1 MNPVLQ
7 EKLETNRLDIIHSIQ
22 SPEKIV
28 QNLKLINEI
37 SPEEE
42 ADVLLETE
50 IPIQN
55 ANLID
60 LILSRSDSAYFV
72 LYQHLADEQQY
83 TLAQIMWTRDCGPYP
98 EPTKMMEECSS
109 RTLHR
114 QSENKENEIGSRV
127 ECNPVMNNPSWFEIH
142 KRNGFMLKSNE
153 SIASWDFVNT
163 SNRVFRLTLPST
175 SNPTETM
182 SWETNWANLKVFRE
196 RMGRMELHQMMFVNM
211 FELRR
216 LIWLLPGIID
226 SVEDFFKKVEG
237 TQLDIKE
244 DSCNY
249 PTPEQEHQCWDVWES
264 QRRKLCAS
272 SLFYDTNSIH
282 KCYIQLRLY
291 VRQDVNEMFYR
302 KVFISVRV
310 GELMR
315 MNTYAAE
322 IAEKIQEV
330 ETHRR
335 TNKI

>member
-1 MNPVLQ
+1 
-7 EKLETNRLDIIHSIQ
+7 
-22 SPEKIV
+22 
-28 QNLKLINEI
+28 
-37 SPEEE
+37 
-42 ADVLLETE
+42 
-50 IPIQN
+50 
-55 ANLID
+55 
-60 LILSRSDSAYFV
+60 
-72 LYQHLADEQQY
+72 
-83 TLAQIMWTRDCGPYP
+83 MWTRDCGPYP
-98 EPTKMMEECSS
+98 EPTKMMECSS

-114 QSENKENEIGSRV
+114 QSENKENEIGSRG

-196 RMGRMELHQMMFVNM
+196 RMSRMELHQMMFVNM

-249 PTPEQEHQCWDVWES
+249 PTPEQDVQTS
-264 QRRKLCAS
+264 
-272 SLFYDTNSIH
+272 H
-282 KCYIQLRLY
+282 
-291 VRQDVNEMFYR
+291 
-302 KVFISVRV
+302 
-310 GELMR
+310 
-315 MNTYAAE
+315 
-322 IAEKIQEV
+322 
-330 ETHRR
+330 
-335 TNKI
+335 